1 VISLRGAKPPFNRLE
16 QGNPFFRLFHHPLT
30 TRRIGVRYRDH
41 MEMAMKKLLVIL
53 VPCMLA
59 TGCAPALYA
68 AGAMSR
74 RPNAHARVINTAP
87 LTFPVG
93 RWDNVMM
100 LDAGTPLKVLK
111 MDGTV
116 VTGRF
121 IVASNTTLRL
131 AADDLEGGIPFA
143 DVMRV
148 DRLGTASGTIARE
161 GAKGA
166 AVGAGAA
173 GVLGLLFGVAPPPR
187 VFAGAAI
194 LGAYHGAESAAGT
207 PGPGTVYLA
216 PSVVPGVPR

>member
-1 VISLRGAKPPFNRLE
+1 
-16 QGNPFFRLFHHPLT
+16 
-30 TRRIGVRYRDH
+30 

-53 VPCMLA
+53 MPCMLT
-59 TGCAPALYA
+59 TGCASALYT

-74 RPNAHARVINTAP
+74 RPGSHPYVINTAP
-87 LTFPVG
+87 PPSPVG

-100 LDAGTPLKVLK
+100 LEPGTPLKVLK

-121 IVASNTTLRL
+121 VIASNSTLRL
-131 AADDLEGGIPFA
+131 AADDLEGGIPSA

-148 DRLGTASGTIARE
+148 DRLGTAAGIVAKE
-161 GAKGA
+161 GVKGA
-166 AVGAGAA
+166 AMGAGAA
-173 GVLGLLFGVAPPPR
+173 GVVGLLFGVAPPPR

-194 LGAYHGAESAAGT
+194 LGAYNGAERAAGT

-216 PSVVPGVPR
+216 PAVVPAAAAAR

>member
-1 VISLRGAKPPFNRLE
+1 M
-16 QGNPFFRLFHHPLT
+16 T
-30 TRRIGVRYRDH
+30 
-41 MEMAMKKLLVIL
+41 KLLVIL

-74 RPNAHARVINTAP
+74 RPVSRPYVINTAP
-87 LTFPVG
+87 PASPVG

-100 LDAGTPLKVLK
+100 LEAGTPLKVLK

-121 IVASNTTLRL
+121 IVANNTTLRID
-131 AADDLEGGIPFA
+131 AENLEGGIPTA

-148 DRLGTASGTIARE
+148 DRLGTASGIVARE

-166 AVGAGAA
+166 AIGAGAA
-173 GVLGLLFGVAPPPR
+173 GVVGLLFGVTPPPR

-194 LGAYHGAESAAGT
+194 LGAYHGAETAAGT

-216 PSVVPGVPR
+216 PSVVPAAAASR

>member
-1 VISLRGAKPPFNRLE
+1 
-16 QGNPFFRLFHHPLT
+16 
-30 TRRIGVRYRDH
+30 

-53 VPCMLA
+53 VPCMLT

-74 RPNAHARVINTAP
+74 RPNAHAHVINTAP
-87 LTFPVG
+87 PPSPAG

-100 LDAGTPLKVLK
+100 LEPGTPLKVLR

-121 IVASNTTLRL
+121 VVANNTTLRI
-131 AADDLEGGIPFA
+131 AADGLEGGISSA

-148 DRLGTASGTIARE
+148 DRVGTASGVIGKG

-194 LGAYHGAESAAGT
+194 LGAYHGAETAAGT
-207 PGPGTVYLA
+207 PGPGTIYLA
-216 PSVVPGVPR
+216 R

>member
-1 VISLRGAKPPFNRLE
+1 
-16 QGNPFFRLFHHPLT
+16 
-30 TRRIGVRYRDH
+30 

-53 VPCMLA
+53 VPCILT
-59 TGCAPALYA
+59 TGCAPALYTA
-68 AGAMSR
+68 AAMPR
-74 RPNAHARVINTAP
+74 RPSARAQVINIAP
-87 LTFPVG
+87 PPSPVG

-100 LDAGTPLKVLK
+100 LEAGTPLKVLK

-121 IVASNTTLRL
+121 ILASNTTLRL
-131 AADDLEGGIPFA
+131 AANDLEGGIPST

-148 DRLGTASGTIARE
+148 DRLGSASGSIAKQ
-161 GAKGA
+161 GARGA

-173 GVLGLLFGVAPPPR
+173 GVLGLLFGVVPPPR

-194 LGAYHGAESAAGT
+194 LGAYHGAETATGT

-216 PSVVPGVPR
+216 PSVVPAAAAAR